1 MTPADPAIAETKN
14 EDAITR
20 PVDLAERAVA
30 EPVAPR
36 ITAASHSREAA
47 LERIRE
53 ARHWFELNE
62 PSSPI
67 PVLLRRAEQFVGK
80 RYAQVVKAIPS
91 ELLAQW
97 ATEEENQGA

>member
-53 ARHWFELNE
+53 ARHWF
-62 PSSPI
+62 
-67 PVLLRRAEQFVGK
+67 VGK

-97 ATEEENQGA
+97 ETEEENQGA